1 MRLSYLT
8 TFALSTL
15 LANANIAEIV
25 EGMPYVEVEADGETY
40 KIERVQKEDSYLTN
54 TFALTSRPSPPFFI
68 EPFTV
73 SDGVETF
80 GELEVL
86 DFISK
91 KKGLFIDARLANWY
105 AKSAI
110 PSAVNIPF
118 KLFLSETPEREKVLK
133 DLGGE
138 YTKNGEWDFTNA
150 KTILLYCNGAWCG
163 QSPTAINALIEL
175 GYPKSKMKYYR
186 GGMQSWQLLGL
197 TTIVPK
203 EIK

>member
-1 MRLSYLT
+1 MKIPHIVLLII
-8 TFALSTL
+8 STL
-15 LANANIAEIV
+15 VANANVVEIV
-25 EGMPYVEVEADGETY
+25 EGMPYVEVEAEGKTY
-40 KIERVQKEDSYLTN
+40 KIQRVQEPNSYLTN

-68 EPFTV
+68 EPFEVT
-73 SDGVETF
+73 DGVETF

-91 KKGLFIDARLANWY
+91 KRGVFIDARLENWF

-110 PSAVNIPF
+110 PSAVNMPF
-118 KLFLSETPEREKVLK
+118 KIFLSDTPERSKVLK
-133 DLGGE
+133 DLGA
-138 YTKNGEWDFTNA
+138 KQASSGEWDFTTA

-163 QSPTAINALIEL
+163 QSPTAINALIKI

-197 TTIVPK
+197 TTIVPEVK
-203 EIK
+203 K